1 MDKGEFGSEDAAA
14 TQKFLN
20 TFDSVF
26 AVLQDNDAQKL
37 KELGYAPESGAPSD
51 SEVEAK
57 IAERQSARKNRDFAA
72 SDRIRQEL
80 ADRGIL
86 IEDNRDGSV
95 RWKRK

>member
-1 MDKGEFGSEDAAA
+1 M
-14 TQKFLN
+14 
-20 TFDSVF
+20 
-26 AVLQDNDAQKL
+26 
-37 KELGYAPESGAPSD
+37 
-51 SEVEAK
+51 
-57 IAERQSARKNRDFAA
+57 AERQAARKNRDFAA